1 MLKILP
7 LALLLFVSGCISTP
21 ASISFKGKTVNT
33 YSVAASCKDMQLDT
47 DCSAI
52 TGATKDISIDNIPL
66 RIASGEN
73 GKVIFVMAASIFGTD
88 ESTLTQGASAIEKL
102 LISKGIVIT
111 AIKVMYGGNDVYGV
125 HYQLNSDGY
134 SILSKLSI

>member
-1 MLKILP
+1 
-7 LALLLFVSGCISTP
+7 
-21 ASISFKGKTVNT
+21 
-33 YSVAASCKDMQLDT
+33 MQLDT